1 MNNKKIV
8 LITGASQGIGNAIAD
23 KLRNDGYECLTP
35 TRKEMDLTCNKSI
48 ASYMSGL
55 NCELYGLVNN
65 AGINILA
72 DIENIDEDNIEQMLQ
87 VNLQA
92 PLMLIKYAA
101 KSMKKNGC
109 GKIVN
114 ISSIW
119 GVRSKAHRTL
129 YSATKFGINGVT
141 RALAREFGEYN
152 ILVNSVAP
160 GYVNTEMTKKNVP
173 LDDQIKIKKDIPL
186 GRFAEPSE
194 IANVIGFLISDQN
207 QYITGQTIVVDGGFL
222 A

>member
-23 KLRNDGYECLTP
+23 KLRSDGYECLTP
-35 TRKEMDLTCNKSI
+35 TRKEMDLTCSKSI
-48 ASYMSGL
+48 ASYMGSL

-141 RALAREFGEYN
+141 RALAREFGEHN